1 MTIAIA
7 HLGPKGTFS
16 EFAATAYAQSLTSEL
31 ANGSNPPATEEIT
44 LKPYPTIA
52 QAIYATAQNDTQYC
66 VVPIENSIGGGVTLT
81 LDTLW
86 AVEDLKIQQAYTLP
100 IQHAL
105 VSPASNP
112 QAIKT
117 IYSHPQA
124 LAQCHDWL
132 QENLP
137 DASLVRT
144 NSTAEPF
151 IRLKDDPEGGAIGSK
166 WGAKIYGLPV
176 LAHPINDYAD
186 NYTRFWVLGK
196 KPAVGGAHTSMAFSL
211 PTNEPGA
218 LLKPLQLFS
227 ALNINMSR
235 IESRPTK
242 RLLGEYI
249 FFVDVEAG
257 DNPQTM
263 RTALEVLS
271 MHTAI
276 LKIFGSYGLAQL
288 GEPQ

>member
-31 ANGSNPPATEEIT
+31 ADSSNPLATEEIT

-105 VSPASNP
+105 VSPADSP

-166 WGAKIYGLPV
+166 WGAKIYELPV

-196 KPAVGGAHTSMAFSL
+196 KPAVGGAYTSMAFSL

-271 MHTAI
+271 LHTAV